1 MMTFADFESFLRA
14 SFPDVTDVM
23 VERFRLMDSG
33 YRDWNSKI
41 NVISRKDID
50 SLYDHH
56 VLHSLAIAE
65 YLRTQRPETYSLFT
79 APHIENDSGVAYTA
93 QASTT
98 PLADSHPCHT
108 KASIPES
115 PHTSTEPRI
124 PTGGCSVQ
132 KPQTL
137 RVLDLGTGGGFPG
150 IPLAVMFPDVRFTL
164 CDSVGKKTI
173 VAREIA
179 NMLGL
184 DNVEIVNA
192 RAESLPGKFDFIV
205 SRAVASLTDF
215 YPWVKGKYSRSIL
228 YLKGGDINEEIC
240 DLMSRE
246 RLRKGSVST
255 WPVSQ
260 WLSDPHFAGK
270 FVIDISR

>member
-1 MMTFADFESFLRA
+1 MIGFADFEAFLKA
-14 SFPDVTDVM
+14 SFPDMTDGM
-23 VERFRLMDSG
+23 VERFRLMDAG
-33 YRDWNSKI
+33 YRDWNAKI

-65 YLRTQRPETYSLFT
+65 YLRTQRPEVYSMFT
-79 APHIENDSGVAYTA
+79 APLQEGSVAPVSSSTNVN
-93 QASTT
+93 ASR
-98 PLADSHPCHT
+98 A
-108 KASIPES
+108 
-115 PHTSTEPRI
+115 
-124 PTGGCSVQ
+124 G
-132 KPQTL
+132 L

-150 IPLAVMFPDVRFTL
+150 IPLAVMFPNVRFTL

-192 RAESLPGKFDFIV
+192 RAESLPGRFDFVV

-215 YPWVKGKYSRSIL
+215 YPWVKGKYSQSIL

-240 DLMSRE
+240 ALMSRE
-246 RLRKGSVST
+246 RLCKGSVST
-255 WPVSQ
+255 WPVTT
-260 WLSDPHFAGK
+260 WLSDPYFAGK
-270 FVIDISR
+270 FVIDIRR

>member
-1 MMTFADFESFLRA
+1 MIGFADFEAFLKA
-14 SFPDVTDVM
+14 SFPDMTDGM
-23 VERFRLMDSG
+23 VERFRLMDAG
-33 YRDWNSKI
+33 YRDWNAKI

-65 YLRTQRPETYSLFT
+65 YLRTQRPEVYSMFT
-79 APHIENDSGVAYTA
+79 APLQEGSVAPVSSSTNVN
-93 QASTT
+93 ASR
-98 PLADSHPCHT
+98 A
-108 KASIPES
+108 
-115 PHTSTEPRI
+115 
-124 PTGGCSVQ
+124 G
-132 KPQTL
+132 L

-150 IPLAVMFPDVRFTL
+150 IPLAVMFPNVRFTL

-192 RAESLPGKFDFIV
+192 RAESLPGRFDFVV

-215 YPWVKGKYSRSIL
+215 YPWVKGIYSRSIL

-240 DLMSRE
+240 ALMSRE

-255 WPVSQ
+255 WPVTT
-260 WLSDPHFAGK
+260 WLSDPYFAGK
-270 FVIDISR
+270 FVIDIRR

>member
-1 MMTFADFESFLRA
+1 MMSFADFEAFLRTT
-14 SFPDVTDVM
+14 FPDVTDSM
-23 VERFRLMDSG
+23 VERFRLMNIG
-33 YRDWNSKI
+33 YREWNSKI

-65 YLRTQRPETYSLFT
+65 YLRTQCPETYSLFT
-79 APHIENDSGVAYTA
+79 APLKEDQVGA
-93 QASTT
+93 
-98 PLADSHPCHT
+98 
-108 KASIPES
+108 
-115 PHTSTEPRI
+115 
-124 PTGGCSVQ
+124 
-132 KPQTL
+132 

-150 IPLAVMFPDVRFTL
+150 IPLAVMFPNVRFTL

-173 VAREIA
+173 VAGEIA

-192 RAESLPGKFDFIV
+192 RAEGLPGKFDFIV

-215 YPWVKGKYSRSIL
+215 YPWVKEKYSHSIL

-246 RLRKGSVST
+246 HLRKGSIST
-255 WPVSQ
+255 WPVTN
-260 WLSDPHFAGK
+260 WLTDPYFEGK
-270 FVIDISR
+270 FVINIQR

>member
-1 MMTFADFESFLRA
+1 MIGFADFEAFLKA
-14 SFPDVTDVM
+14 SFPDMTDGM
-23 VERFRLMDSG
+23 VERFRLMDAG
-33 YRDWNSKI
+33 YRDWNAKI

-65 YLRTQRPETYSLFT
+65 YLRTQRPGVYSMFT
-79 APHIENDSGVAYTA
+79 APLQEGSVAPVSSSTNVN
-93 QASTT
+93 ASR
-98 PLADSHPCHT
+98 A
-108 KASIPES
+108 
-115 PHTSTEPRI
+115 
-124 PTGGCSVQ
+124 G
-132 KPQTL
+132 L

-150 IPLAVMFPDVRFTL
+150 IPLAVMVPNVRFTL

-192 RAESLPGKFDFIV
+192 RAESLPGRFDFVV

-215 YPWVKGKYSRSIL
+215 YPWVKGKYSQSIL

-240 DLMSRE
+240 ALMSRE

-255 WPVSQ
+255 WPVTT
-260 WLSDPHFAGK
+260 WLSDPYFAGK
-270 FVIDISR
+270 FVIDIRR

>member
-1 MMTFADFESFLRA
+1 MIGFADFEAFLKA
-14 SFPDVTDVM
+14 SFPDMTDGM
-23 VERFRLMDSG
+23 VERFRLMDAG
-33 YRDWNSKI
+33 YRDWNAKI

-65 YLRTQRPETYSLFT
+65 YLRTQRPEVYSMFT
-79 APHIENDSGVAYTA
+79 APLQEGSVAPVSSSTNVN
-93 QASTT
+93 ASR
-98 PLADSHPCHT
+98 A
-108 KASIPES
+108 
-115 PHTSTEPRI
+115 
-124 PTGGCSVQ
+124 G
-132 KPQTL
+132 L

-179 NMLGL
+179 DMLGL
-184 DNVEIVNA
+184 DHVEIVNA
-192 RAESLPGKFDFIV
+192 RAESLPGRFDFVV

-215 YPWVKGKYSRSIL
+215 YPWVKGKYSQSIL

-240 DLMSRE
+240 ALMSRE

-255 WPVSQ
+255 WPVTT
-260 WLSDPHFAGK
+260 WLSDPYFAGK
-270 FVIDISR
+270 FVIDIRR

>member
-1 MMTFADFESFLRA
+1 MIGFADFEAFLKA
-14 SFPDVTDVM
+14 SFPDMTDGM
-23 VERFRLMDSG
+23 VERFRLMDAG
-33 YRDWNSKI
+33 YRDWNAKI

-65 YLRTQRPETYSLFT
+65 YLRTQRPEVYSMFT
-79 APHIENDSGVAYTA
+79 APLQEGSVAPVSSSTNVN
-93 QASTT
+93 ASR
-98 PLADSHPCHT
+98 A
-108 KASIPES
+108 
-115 PHTSTEPRI
+115 R
-124 PTGGCSVQ
+124 
-132 KPQTL
+132 L

-150 IPLAVMFPDVRFTL
+150 IPLAVMFPNVRFTL

-192 RAESLPGKFDFIV
+192 RAESIPGRFDFVV

-240 DLMSRE
+240 ALMSRE

-255 WPVSQ
+255 WPVTT
-260 WLSDPHFAGK
+260 WLSDPYFAGK
-270 FVIDISR
+270 FVIDIRR

>member
-1 MMTFADFESFLRA
+1 MIGFADFEAFLKA
-14 SFPDVTDVM
+14 SFPDMTDGM
-23 VERFRLMDSG
+23 VERFRLMDAG
-33 YRDWNSKI
+33 YRDWNAKI

-65 YLRTQRPETYSLFT
+65 YLRTQRPEVYSMFT
-79 APHIENDSGVAYTA
+79 APLQEGSVAPVSSSTNVN
-93 QASTT
+93 ASR
-98 PLADSHPCHT
+98 A
-108 KASIPES
+108 
-115 PHTSTEPRI
+115 
-124 PTGGCSVQ
+124 G
-132 KPQTL
+132 L

-215 YPWVKGKYSRSIL
+215 YPWVKGKYSQSIL

-240 DLMSRE
+240 ALMSRE

-255 WPVSQ
+255 WPVTT
-260 WLSDPHFAGK
+260 WLSDPYFAGK
-270 FVIDISR
+270 FVIDIRR

>member
-1 MMTFADFESFLRA
+1 MIGFADFEAFLKA
-14 SFPDVTDVM
+14 SFPDMTDGM
-23 VERFRLMDSG
+23 VERFRLMDAG
-33 YRDWNSKI
+33 YRDWNAKI

-65 YLRTQRPETYSLFT
+65 YLRTQRPEVYSMFT
-79 APHIENDSGVAYTA
+79 APLQEGSVAPVSSSTNVN
-93 QASTT
+93 ASR
-98 PLADSHPCHT
+98 A
-108 KASIPES
+108 
-115 PHTSTEPRI
+115 
-124 PTGGCSVQ
+124 G
-132 KPQTL
+132 L

-150 IPLAVMFPDVRFTL
+150 IPLAVMFPNVRFTL

-192 RAESLPGKFDFIV
+192 RAESLPGRFDFVV

-215 YPWVKGKYSRSIL
+215 YPWVKGRYSQSIL

-240 DLMSRE
+240 ALMSRE

-255 WPVSQ
+255 WPVTT
-260 WLSDPHFAGK
+260 WLSDPYFAGK
-270 FVIDISR
+270 FVIDIRR

>member
-1 MMTFADFESFLRA
+1 MIGFADFEAFLKA
-14 SFPDVTDVM
+14 SFPDMTDGM
-23 VERFRLMDSG
+23 VERFRLMDAG
-33 YRDWNSKI
+33 YRDWNAKI

-65 YLRTQRPETYSLFT
+65 YLRTQRPEVYSMFT
-79 APHIENDSGVAYTA
+79 APLQEGSVAPVSSSTNVN
-93 QASTT
+93 ASR
-98 PLADSHPCHT
+98 A
-108 KASIPES
+108 
-115 PHTSTEPRI
+115 
-124 PTGGCSVQ
+124 G
-132 KPQTL
+132 L

-150 IPLAVMFPDVRFTL
+150 IPLAVMFPNVRFTL

-184 DNVEIVNA
+184 DNVELVNA
-192 RAESLPGKFDFIV
+192 RAESLPGRFDFVV

-215 YPWVKGKYSRSIL
+215 YPWVKGKYSQSIL

-240 DLMSRE
+240 ALMSRE

-255 WPVSQ
+255 WPVTT
-260 WLSDPHFAGK
+260 WLSDPYFAGK
-270 FVIDISR
+270 FVIDIRR

>member
-1 MMTFADFESFLRA
+1 MIGFADFEAFLKA
-14 SFPDVTDVM
+14 SFPDMTDGM
-23 VERFRLMDSG
+23 VERFRLMDAG
-33 YRDWNSKI
+33 YRDWNAKI

-65 YLRTQRPETYSLFT
+65 YLRTQRPEVYSMFT
-79 APHIENDSGVAYTA
+79 APLQEGSVAPVSSSTNVN
-93 QASTT
+93 ASR
-98 PLADSHPCHT
+98 A
-108 KASIPES
+108 A
-115 PHTSTEPRI
+115 
-124 PTGGCSVQ
+124 
-132 KPQTL
+132 L

-192 RAESLPGKFDFIV
+192 RAESLPGRFDFVV

-215 YPWVKGKYSRSIL
+215 YPWVKGKYSQSIL

-240 DLMSRE
+240 ALMSRE

-255 WPVSQ
+255 WPVTT
-260 WLSDPHFAGK
+260 WLSDPYFAGK
-270 FVIDISR
+270 FVIDIRR

>member
-1 MMTFADFESFLRA
+1 MIGFADFEAFLKA
-14 SFPDVTDVM
+14 SFPDMTDGM
-23 VERFRLMDSG
+23 VERFRLMDAG
-33 YRDWNSKI
+33 YRDWNAKI

-65 YLRTQRPETYSLFT
+65 YLRTQRPEVYSMFT
-79 APHIENDSGVAYTA
+79 APLQEGSVAP
-93 QASTT
+93 ASSSTNVN
-98 PLADSHPCHT
+98 
-108 KASIPES
+108 AS
-115 PHTSTEPRI
+115 RA
-124 PTGGCSVQ
+124 G
-132 KPQTL
+132 L

-150 IPLAVMFPDVRFTL
+150 IPLAVMFPNVRFTL

-179 NMLGL
+179 DMLGL

-192 RAESLPGKFDFIV
+192 RAESLPGRFDFVV

-215 YPWVKGKYSRSIL
+215 YPWVKGKYSQSIL

-240 DLMSRE
+240 ALMSRE

-255 WPVSQ
+255 WPVTT
-260 WLSDPHFAGK
+260 WLSDPYFAGK
-270 FVIDISR
+270 FVIDIRR

>member
-1 MMTFADFESFLRA
+1 MIGFADFEAFLKG
-14 SFPDVTDVM
+14 SFPDMTDGM
-23 VERFRLMDSG
+23 VERFRLMDAG
-33 YRDWNSKI
+33 YRDWNAKI

-65 YLRTQRPETYSLFT
+65 YLRTQRPEVYSMFT
-79 APHIENDSGVAYTA
+79 APLQEGSVAPVSSSTNVN
-93 QASTT
+93 ASR
-98 PLADSHPCHT
+98 A
-108 KASIPES
+108 A
-115 PHTSTEPRI
+115 
-124 PTGGCSVQ
+124 
-132 KPQTL
+132 L

-179 NMLGL
+179 DMLGL

-192 RAESLPGKFDFIV
+192 RAESLPGRFDFVV

-215 YPWVKGKYSRSIL
+215 YPWVKGKYSQSIL

-240 DLMSRE
+240 ALMSRE

-255 WPVSQ
+255 WPVTT
-260 WLSDPHFAGK
+260 WLSDPYFAGK
-270 FVIDISR
+270 FVIDIRR